1 MNVFCNENLVYYILF
16 WHIRI
21 LKSSAEKMWSILPNW
36 ASHHHSKIKSF
47 FVALWC
53 LWLLEVMIVGTMEWW
68 ECHQN
73 GQEWVKFRC
82 IFSRKHKEKHWPTGS
97 CDRKELKEPYIR
109 GGKTTHSKR
118 RQKELNSMLL
128 TLSSKG
134 RKRRWRRL
142 GSCLRKNALN
152 WRTSG
157 SLSVWMFSM
166 FPLTP
171 FPYAEQQPY
180 SFSLF
185 RPLLFYPACLY
196 SSAVL
201 LRVTA
206 VMSSAVCGQRL
217 LVFLVKAQITPR
229 SAGPLSFSLPL
240 IAPHW

>member
-21 LKSSAEKMWSILPNW
+21 LKSSVEKMWSILPNW
-36 ASHHHSKIKSF
+36 ASHHHSKLNCF

-53 LWLLEVMIVGTMEWW
+53 LWLLEVMIVGAMEWW

-97 CDRKELKEPYIR
+97 CDRKELKGPYIR
-109 GGKTTHSKR
+109 GEKQRTVNEDK
-118 RQKELNSMLL
+118 KELNSMLL

-142 GSCLRKNALN
+142 GSCLRKSIELKNVRITFSVN
-152 WRTSG
+152 VFNVPINTFSICRT
-157 SLSVWMFSM
+157 
-166 FPLTP
+166 
-171 FPYAEQQPY
+171 QQPY

-217 LVFLVKAQITPR
+217 
-229 SAGPLSFSLPL
+229 PLF
-240 IAPHW
+240 